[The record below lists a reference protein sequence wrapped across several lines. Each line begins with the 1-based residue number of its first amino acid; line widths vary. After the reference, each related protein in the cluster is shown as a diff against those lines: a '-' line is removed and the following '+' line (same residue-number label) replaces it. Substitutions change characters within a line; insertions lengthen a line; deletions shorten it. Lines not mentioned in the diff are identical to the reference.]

1 MNLLTIETSC
11 AKGSIAW
18 IFGEDRRGS
27 YTFSSA
33 GRHSESLTLALQQ
46 LHLQD
51 VALDEIL
58 IGLGPGSFTG
68 IRVAIA
74 VAQGIAAVKGCR
86 VRGLWSHYSQG
97 MQRPN
102 VTRLILVSDARRG
115 HLYVTEYER
124 GRLYRPT
131 YLIPRENLDD
141 VISKGTLAAS
151 SDFIDEKLESC
162 IPRAEDYLSIRMDN
176 AFCDWQ
182 EEPLEA
188 FYLPVEDKQ

>member
-1 MNLLTIETSC
+1 MNLLAIETSS

-18 IFGEDRRGS
+18 SFGGNQQSS

-33 GRHSESLTLALQQ
+33 GRHSEWLALALQE
-46 LHLQD
+46 LHLQN

-58 IGLGPGSFTG
+58 IGLGPGSFTS

-74 VAQGIAAVKGCR
+74 MAQGIAAVKGCR

-97 MQRPN
+97 MQRAE
-102 VTRLILVSDARRG
+102 VTRLILLSDARRG

-124 GRLYRPT
+124 GKLYRPT

-151 SDFIDEKLESC
+151 SDFIDQKLESC
-162 IPRAEDYLSIRMDN
+162 IPRAEDYLSIRIKD
-176 AFCDWQ
+176 AFCDWK

-188 FYLPVEDKQ
+188 FYLPVEVKQ